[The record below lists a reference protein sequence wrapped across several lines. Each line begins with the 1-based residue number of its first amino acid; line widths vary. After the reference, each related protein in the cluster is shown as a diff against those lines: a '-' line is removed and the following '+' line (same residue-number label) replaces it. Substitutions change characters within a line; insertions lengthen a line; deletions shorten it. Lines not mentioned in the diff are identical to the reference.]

1 VSFLRNT
8 GAGFAASVSYPT
20 GTTPKSVAIA
30 DLDGDGNLDVMTANI
45 NGNYPT
51 AVNPDGNAVSIL
63 LGNGDGTFR
72 APTHLAD
79 PGTPFAVI
87 AADVNADGRLDL
99 VTANWHS
106 GRAVVILRT

>member
-1 VSFLRNT
+1 
-8 GAGFAASVSYPT
+8 
-20 GTTPKSVAIA
+20 VAIA